1 MSRHYFVGSGIASLA
16 GAAFLIRDAGVAG
29 ADITVFEAAPLFGG
43 ALDARGNAATG
54 YHMCGSRMLS
64 GQYACTLGLMEAI
77 PSISNPHISVK
88 EESLRAAAGRGV
100 TRLRLV
106 APRGQAAAAW
116 TTGLSER
123 HRDDLVRLLGE
134 PESALLGRRIVDC
147 FDENFFATAF
157 WLEWSTTFALRRW
170 HSAAE
175 WRRYLRRHTAHLCGN
190 ADASGIYRT
199 LYSPYESLALPL
211 QRWLTAQGVHFQMR
225 TKVSELVL
233 ADDPD
238 ALQVTALHLL
248 EDGIARRQDLDEGDR
263 VFATLGSM
271 AADTTFGS
279 MIEPAPLAAGQRP
292 AADAWALW
300 QRLAMRRPGLGN
312 PQAFCG
318 SVNDSQW
325 TSFTVTTDDP
335 TFLALLGRFRDNP
348 GKQGEL
354 IRFNG
359 SGWLLT
365 LALYPQPFFVE
376 QPDSVSVW
384 WGYGLAHDRPGDFI
398 HKPMRECTGSEILEE
413 VLFQLQSPEREREN
427 ILAASNCIPCTM
439 PYVTSP
445 FMPRAAG
452 DRPPP
457 VPAGSRNLG
466 FIGQYVELAEEA
478 AMTVEYSVRTAQ
490 KAVYGL
496 MGVDR
501 PLPPV
506 RVDTDAPEA
515 MVERLVNAAQW
526 TPS

>member
-1 MSRHYFVGSGIASLA
+1 MSRHYFVGSGMASLA

-29 ADITVFEAAPLFGG
+29 SDIVVFEAAPVFGG
-43 ALDARGNAATG
+43 AMDAHGNAATG
-54 YHMCGSRMLS
+54 YHMYGSRMLS
-64 GQYACTLGLMEAI
+64 GRYDCTSNLMDAI
-77 PSISNPHISVK
+77 PSVSNPHISVK
-88 EESLRAAAGRGV
+88 EESLRATGGRAV

-106 APRGQAAAAW
+106 APRGQAAKAW
-116 TTGLSER
+116 TTGLSEH
-123 HRDDLVRLLGE
+123 HRDALVRVLEE

-147 FDENFFATAF
+147 FDEDFFSTAF

-175 WRRYLRRHTAHLCGN
+175 WRRYLRRHTAHLSGH
-190 ADASGIYRT
+190 ADPGDIYRT
-199 LYSPYESLALPL
+199 LYCPYESLALPL
-211 QRWLTAQGVHFQMR
+211 HRWLIAQGVRFQMR
-225 TKVSELVL
+225 TTVADLVL

-238 ALQVTALHLL
+238 ALQVTALHLI
-248 EDGIARRQDLDEGDR
+248 EDGIARRQALDEGDR
-263 VFATLGSM
+263 VFVTLGSM
-271 AADTTFGS
+271 ASDTTFGS
-279 MIEPAPLAAGQRP
+279 MIEPAPLAAGHNP

-300 QRLAMRRPGLGN
+300 RQLAVRRPGLGN

-318 SVNDSQW
+318 AVNDSQW

-335 TFLALLGRFRDNP
+335 AFLALLARFRDNA
-348 GKQGEL
+348 GTQGEL

-376 QPDSVSVW
+376 QPESVSVW
-384 WGYGLAHDRPGDFI
+384 WGYGLAHDRPGDFVQ
-398 HKPMRECTGSEILEE
+398 KPMRECTGGEILEE

-445 FMPRAAG
+445 FMPRADG

-457 VPAGSRNLG
+457 VPSGSRNLG
-466 FIGQYVELAEEA
+466 LLGQYVELAEEA
-478 AMTVEYSVRTAQ
+478 AMTIEYSVRSAQ
-490 KAVYGL
+490 AAVYAL

-506 RVDTDAPEA
+506 RVDTDPPDA